1 MTFSDVLKV
10 LRRYI
15 WLLLIISILA
25 AAFGYFFSARQPK
38 VYEASVTILVGQNQ
52 GLAENLNLTTA
63 LQEVANSM
71 SKMISS
77 RTVAEK
83 VVADLGLEK
92 SPEAVLGSLTAQPI
106 QQTQLIEVTVN
117 DNDPVQAAAIAN
129 GIGNAFSELVQ
140 KTESSRSGLTA
151 QVWQSA
157 TVPTV
162 PVKPTPVR
170 NSILAFLFGLAVA
183 VAIAFLLDRLDTRWR
198 SVDEVEETIGLP
210 ILGVIPQ
217 MTKETLSEL
226 PRY

>member
-1 MTFSDVLKV
+1 MTFSDALKIIN
-10 LRRYI
+10 RYK
-15 WLLLIISILA
+15 LLVIA
-25 AAFGYFFSARQPK
+25 AALLAGIFGYFFSARQTK
-38 VYEASVTILVGQNQ
+38 LYEASITVLVGQNQ

-83 VVADLGLEK
+83 VVGDLNLNETPEDLLEHL
-92 SPEAVLGSLTAQPI
+92 SARPV
-106 QQTQLIEVTVN
+106 QQTQLIDVSYT
-117 DNDPVQAAAIAN
+117 DSDPEKAARVAN
-129 GIGNAFSELVQ
+129 GIGNAFAELIQ

-157 TVPTV
+157 TVPST
-162 PVKPTPVR
+162 PVKPTPTR
-170 NSILAFLFGLAVA
+170 NAILAALLGLGLGVGLAF
-183 VAIAFLLDRLDTRWR
+183 ILDRLDTGWR
-198 SVDEVEETIGLP
+198 SMEEVEEVLGLP

-217 MTKETLSEL
+217 MTRETLSEN